1 MVPLLPRSAPR
12 VPNPRCCSLRLRQFL
27 VGRQRLSGVGVQE
40 GLGEQFG
47 NRAMAQLLDLSTGAF
62 VGQDLEIVKLT
73 VAEAIEIQT
82 SVSEAEASEDPE
94 SNLKILLRVIQFGAL
109 ELKEMTLE
117 DLKEFPMQEL
127 TQLSGEIMKYSGMA
141 VDK

>member
-1 MVPLLPRSAPR
+1 MSKFAFPSSVPVQPVQKEKSMSISRFKAAKQPRKIK
-12 VPNPRCCSLRLRQFL
+12 
-27 VGRQRLSGVGVQE
+27 
-40 GLGEQFG
+40 
-47 NRAMAQLLDLSTGAF
+47 F

-94 SNLKILLRVIQFGAL
+94 SNLKILLRVIQFGAP

-117 DLKEFPMQEL
+117 DLKEFPMQ
-127 TQLSGEIMKYSGMA
+127 
-141 VDK
+141 